1 MSKKKHRHPPRWTP
15 ERVDRYMGMAW
26 MWASM
31 SHDPSTQVGA
41 VIIGSDNRPL
51 GSGYNGPPKQFP
63 DNEIDWIRPYKY
75 PYLDHAED
83 NAIDYCSEKPK
94 GATIYVTAR
103 PCSRCMKRIVKSGII
118 KVIYFNNKPDK
129 GSMTA
134 DDEDWEIAKHMAK
147 MATVTLEE
155 FQGNVN
161 WIRDWTDDLYAKGV
175 FG

>member
-1 MSKKKHRHPPRWTP
+1 
-15 ERVDRYMGMAW
+15 
-26 MWASM
+26 
-31 SHDPSTQVGA
+31 
-41 VIIGSDNRPL
+41 
-51 GSGYNGPPKQFP
+51 
-63 DNEIDWIRPYKY
+63 
-75 PYLDHAED
+75 
-83 NAIDYCSEKPK
+83 
-94 GATIYVTAR
+94 
-103 PCSRCMKRIVKSGII
+103 MKRIVKSGII